1 MDFFGVLGVV
11 FFNMKIY
18 LKIIIIIIT
27 IYIIIILYQF
37 I

>member
-11 FFNMKIY
+11 FFNMKID

-27 IYIIIILYQF
+27 IYIIIILHQF